1 MAKRGADQ
9 QLTNLNYQD
18 ENQQEVVDD
27 YFQVASSETL
37 ATRKIKPLRG
47 KLPSTTPN
55 INTERK
61 ETKAATAI
69 LNSIGSGF
77 GASFIPSQA
86 SDKSIDQNSAENS
99 NLAPKQNKN
108 DREDKKENDKQKSEL
123 LGKIKNLN
131 SSFLSQIGFHCDS
144 DELVNLIPLCND
156 YIRYR
161 SEIIGKLKG
170 EAQKNKNV
178 KLEQFAAPKMPE
190 NFEFG
195 ASNPLSSSFEL
206 KPSSVLPVV
215 KPAEQPKPNFSQT
228 SSPFSLKTAIPEKEQ
243 VATVINAPVPPA
255 SAKGF
260 TFGGFGQQAEPKSEF
275 KANEKPVIP
284 SFKPFVPSMSQ
295 SQEKSDV
302 PLRGTTA
309 PKEKIDNP
317 LSSAIVPQPTPLKE
331 LSSIFKPVEDTPS
344 PFSKPNTLGESKA
357 ETKSSFA
364 TTFSDIKPAPTFNF
378 GVPLSVP
385 GAKAETKA
393 TVSGFSFGSQSP
405 AKTIS
410 TPAPTPFSAPA
421 TTAIDKDTKA
431 APSPFA
437 FGSAV
442 NETKPPVF
450 NFGSTVVASSKPT
463 PAPVFNFTPTSISS
477 DVKSAAAAAPAPF
490 SFSFAGNSFG
500 TGSASF
506 GAPAPAVTPFQFSKN
521 PEEKNDEEA
530 AMPFEPQVGESLMTG
545 EGEQDE
551 TTTFS
556 VKARIRVQTDSGWE
570 PIGVGMLKINTS
582 KLDSKSRI
590 LLRADTNG
598 RVLVNSRIFKG
609 MSATKK
615 DAKMCATTL
624 QIDGSLKTCLIS
636 IKTEKDVDAFIQEL
650 KKLSNEAQ

>member
-18 ENQQEVVDD
+18 EYQQEVVDD

-55 INTERK
+55 ITTERK

-77 GASFIPSQA
+77 GASFIPSQG
-86 SDKSIDQNSAENS
+86 SDKSKDHNSAENS
-99 NLAPKQNKN
+99 NPAPKQNKN
-108 DREDKKENDKQKSEL
+108 DREDKKESDKQKSEL

-131 SSFLSQIGFHCDS
+131 SSFLSQIGFLCDS

-170 EAQKNKNV
+170 EAQNNKNV
-178 KLEQFAAPKMPE
+178 KIEQFAAPKMPE
-190 NFEFG
+190 NFDFG
-195 ASNPLSSSFEL
+195 ASKPVSNSFEI
-206 KPSSVLPVV
+206 KPSPVQTVV
-215 KPAEQPKPNFSQT
+215 KPSEQPKPNFSQA

-243 VATVINAPVPPA
+243 VATVIAAPVPPA

-260 TFGGFGQQAEPKSEF
+260 TFGGFVQQTEPKGEF
-275 KANEKPVIP
+275 KPNEKPVIP
-284 SFKPFVPSMSQ
+284 SFKPFVQSMSQ
-295 SQEKSDV
+295 SQEKNEV
-302 PLRGTTA
+302 PHRGTTA
-309 PKEKIDNP
+309 PKEQIDTP
-317 LSSAIVPQPTPLKE
+317 LSSVTAPKPTPLKDF
-331 LSSIFKPVEDTPS
+331 SSIAKPVEDTPS
-344 PFSKPNTLGESKA
+344 PFSKPNTLGESKT

-393 TVSGFSFGSQSP
+393 TISAFSFGSQSP

-410 TPAPTPFSAPA
+410 TPAPTPFSLPA
-421 TTAIDKDTKA
+421 TPAGDKDSTA
-431 APSPFA
+431 TPSAFV

-442 NETKPPVF
+442 NESKPAVF
-450 NFGSTVVASSKPT
+450 NFGSTVAVAPKPTPT
-463 PAPVFNFTPTSISS
+463 PAPVFNFTPTSASS
-477 DVKSAAAAAPAPF
+477 DVKSAAAPAPF
-490 SFSFAGNSFG
+490 SFSFTGNSIG
-500 TGSASF
+500 AGSTSF
-506 GAPAPAVTPFQFSKN
+506 GASAPAIKPFQFSKN
-521 PEEKNDEEA
+521 PEEENDEEV
-530 AMPFEPQVGESLMTG
+530 AMPLEPQVGESLMTG